1 MVRAQIGEMGF
12 VSRAKKVSL
21 GTIVAWMAEAFLEAR
36 IERNRIKRHLDI
48 DWRRKLRPH
57 SAHALA
63 GGSFALRR
71 LALDYQNIF
80 AAGSD
85 EVVSDAGADN
95 SSADENDIC
104 SVHGASQL

>member
-1 MVRAQIGEMGF
+1 MVF
-12 VSRAKKVSL
+12 VSRAKKVTL
-21 GTIVAWMAEAFLEAR
+21 GTIVAWKAEAFLETR

-63 GGSFALRR
+63 GGSFALRC

-80 AAGSD
+80 AAGGD
-85 EVVSDAGADN
+85 EVVGDAGADN
-95 SSADENDIC
+95 SSADDYHVC
-104 SVHGASQL
+104 GVHSASQL